1 MSDYTPTMAEIREY
15 VETGGEPR
23 PWVELDEVE
32 ESREKARAAAFDRAL
47 AEHDREVAAR
57 TLEDAANA
65 WTQGEWANTPR
76 KAERA
81 ADRLSAAQ
89 YAGDWLRKRALG
101 IRTEGGSHE

>member
-1 MSDYTPTMAEIREY
+1 M
-15 VETGGEPR
+15 
-23 PWVELDEVE
+23 
-32 ESREKARAAAFDRAL
+32 L
-47 AEHDREVAAR
+47 AEQFDAWLAAHDRERDREVAAR

-89 YAGDWLRKRALG
+89 YAGDWLRARAES
-101 IRTEGGSHE
+101 IRTEGGGDG